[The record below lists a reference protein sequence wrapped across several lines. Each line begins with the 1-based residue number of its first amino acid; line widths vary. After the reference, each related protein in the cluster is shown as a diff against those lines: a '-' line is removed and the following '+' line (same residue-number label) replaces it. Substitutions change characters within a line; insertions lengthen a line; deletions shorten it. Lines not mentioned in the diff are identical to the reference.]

1 MAVQA
6 QAWTK
11 RGPLWEPP
19 GPIKWGRSHAALPAL
34 DPIEDDRH
42 WLYFSSRDE
51 RGRSLLGRAEVEIG
65 DGQIEVAQFDLEPLL
80 DLGALGAFDDSGL
93 TNSWVAADGERR
105 LLFYSGWSLGVTVP
119 FYFYAG
125 LAVSHDGGQTFTRHS
140 PSPVLE
146 RDAVD
151 PYLTASPCVLHDG
164 ERWRMWY
171 VSGTGWSLVGGEPV
185 HRYHLKYAESE
196 DGLEW
201 GRDGTVCIDYSS
213 GDEYAIARPCVVRDT
228 DGYRMW
234 FAARGDRYR
243 IGYAESDDGIEWRR
257 DDSRAGI
264 DLSDE
269 GWDSEM
275 ACYPYVLRHRDHEY
289 MLYNGNGY
297 GATGIGYAV
306 REVPT

>member
-1 MAVQA
+1 VVAGTD
-6 QAWTK
+6 AWLK

-19 GPIKWGRSHAALPAL
+19 GPISWAQSHAALPAL
-34 DPIEDDRH
+34 DPIDADRF

-51 RGRSLLGRAEVEIG
+51 RGRSLIGRTELEVAG
-65 DGQIEVAQFDLEPLL
+65 GAIEVGEFDPEPV
-80 DLGALGAFDDSGL
+80 LGLGELGAFDDSGL
-93 TNSWVAADGERR
+93 TNSWIAADGDWR
-105 LLFYSGWSLGVTVP
+105 LLFYSGWSLGQTVP

-125 LAVSHDGGQTFTRHS
+125 LAVSEDGGQTFRRHS
-140 PSPVLE
+140 PAPVVE

-164 ERWRMWY
+164 GRWRMWY
-171 VSGTGWSLVGGEPV
+171 VSGTGWSIDDGEPV

-196 DGLEW
+196 DGFEW
-201 GRDGTVCIDYSS
+201 RRDGVVAIDYASE
-213 GDEYAIARPCVVRDT
+213 DEYAISRPCVVKAE
-228 DGYRMW
+228 DGSRMW
-234 FAARGDRYR
+234 FAARGERYR
-243 IGYAESDDGIEWRR
+243 IGYAESEDGIGWRR

-264 DLSDE
+264 APGPD

-275 ACYPYVLRHRDHEY
+275 ACYPYVLRHREHEY

-306 REVPT
+306 REVG